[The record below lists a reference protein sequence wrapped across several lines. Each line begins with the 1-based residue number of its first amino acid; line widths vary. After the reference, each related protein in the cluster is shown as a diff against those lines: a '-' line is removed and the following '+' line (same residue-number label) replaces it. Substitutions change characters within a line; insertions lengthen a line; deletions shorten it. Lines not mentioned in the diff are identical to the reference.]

1 MEKKVERNNKGKK
14 KTVKSSVPYIGFFT
28 PNECAE
34 KQTGERT
41 LKQAQA
47 LPLVLALRP
56 HTQKAFQKELSPRL
70 WST

>member
-1 MEKKVERNNKGKK
+1 MWKKRWREIIKGK